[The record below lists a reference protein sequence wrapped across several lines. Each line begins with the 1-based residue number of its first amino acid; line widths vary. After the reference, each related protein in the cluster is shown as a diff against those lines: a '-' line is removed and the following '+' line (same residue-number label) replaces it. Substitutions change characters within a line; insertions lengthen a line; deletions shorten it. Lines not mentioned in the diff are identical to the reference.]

1 MELNGPPMDIAPLAI
16 IFIAGL
22 FSSVFGTLVGGS
34 SLITI
39 PVLILLGLPP
49 HWAIGTD
56 RLGVTAIGIGG
67 LYQFHRKGLIRYKIG
82 FILGVPCLLGSF
94 LGANLAFQVSPA
106 MMKKII
112 AVLTLALLVLL
123 MAKPSRGIEKMSH
136 TLTTGNIA
144 TGIFLA
150 LIVGIYG
157 GFYGAGGG
165 TFLSY
170 ILILVFGQTF
180 LESAATLKIA
190 SIMMTLT
197 SALTFASHGAIHY
210 PFAFSMFAGS
220 FIGSYFGSYYAD
232 RIGNLWIK
240 RIFIGIVFIIVIKL
254 LTS

>member
-1 MELNGPPMDIAPLAI
+1 MDIAPLAI
-16 IFIAGL
+16 IFLTGL

-56 RLGVTAIGIGG
+56 RMGVTAIGIGG
-67 LYQFHRKGLIRYKIG
+67 LYQFHRKGLIRYRVG
-82 FILGVPCLLGSF
+82 FILAIPCLLGSF
-94 LGANLAFQVSPA
+94 IGANLALQVSPG
-106 MMKKII
+106 MMKKTI
-112 AVLTLALLVLL
+112 AVMTLALLALM
-123 MAKPSRGIEKMSH
+123 MAKPSRGVEKASRP
-136 TLTTGNIA
+136 LTTGNVA
-144 TGIFLA
+144 TGIFLG

-157 GFYGAGGG
+157 GFYGAGAG

-190 SIMMTLT
+190 SILMTLT
-197 SALTFASHGAIHY
+197 AAFTFASHGAIHY
-210 PFAFSMFAGS
+210 PLAASMFAGS
-220 FIGSYFGSYYAD
+220 FIGSYFGAYYAD
-232 RIGNLWIK
+232 RIGNAWIK
-240 RIFIGIVFIIVIKL
+240 RIFVGVVFIMVIKL